1 MQYDIFNLRP
11 NDEFIELVKLLKIA
25 QIGQTGGHAK
35 MIIEDGLIV
44 VNGEQELRK
53 RRKLRAG
60 DIVEYENM
68 KIKILNHEE

>member
-60 DIVEYENM
+60 DMVEYENM
-68 KIKILNHEE
+68 KIKILNHEG

>member
-1 MQYDIFNLRP
+1 MQHDTFELRP
-11 NDEFIELVKLLKIA
+11 TDEFIELVKLLKIA

-35 MIIEDGLIV
+35 MIIEEGSIK

-60 DIVEYENM
+60 DLVEFENM
-68 KIKILNHEE
+68 KIKIV